1 VWNATCLG
9 CSIDRV
15 YCFLWQMALVTFLG
29 VIFIQAG
36 SQMLNGAVILLTI
49 TSFAS
54 SMLVLAD
61 LEQPYTGAH
70 DLAPPTPS
78 LSI

>member
-1 VWNATCLG
+1 
-9 CSIDRV
+9 
-15 YCFLWQMALVTFLG
+15 MALVTFLG

>member
-1 VWNATCLG
+1 
-9 CSIDRV
+9 
-15 YCFLWQMALVTFLG
+15 MALVTFLG

-70 DLAPPTPS
+70 DLAPPLPHS
-78 LSI
+78 LSNRCDWDFAMRRLFLLKH

>member
-1 VWNATCLG
+1 
-9 CSIDRV
+9 
-15 YCFLWQMALVTFLG
+15 MALVTFLG

-70 DLAPPTPS
+70 DLAPPPPHS
-78 LSI
+78 LSNRCDWDFTMRRLFLLKH